1 MKILKLAKQPIFNHL
16 SNFLIFLSFSSGI
29 FPEKLKTAKV
39 ATVSKNVSKLECSN
53 YRPISLLSN
62 ANKTIEKHMQ
72 KRVMQFLNEYNI
84 LYQKRFGFQKKISTT
99 LAIINFTEDT
109 DNKKFD
115 NKKSVCAVFID
126 LLKAFHTVDHNIE
139 RSLYFTNRT
148 ELVTINGFY
157 TDLRNICLG
166 VPQGLVLGPFLFLYI
181 SMIYTM
187 LQSSPFNFI
196 LLIIHVS

>member
-1 MKILKLAKQPIFNHL
+1 
-16 SNFLIFLSFSSGI
+16 
-29 FPEKLKTAKV
+29 
-39 ATVSKNVSKLECSN
+39 
-53 YRPISLLSN
+53 
-62 ANKTIEKHMQ
+62 MQ

-84 LYQKRFGFQKKISTT
+84 LYQKRFGFQKKFSTT
-99 LAIINFTEDT
+99 LAIIKLTEDT
-109 DNKKFD
+109 EKSLD
-115 NKKSVCAVFID
+115 NKKSVCNVFID

-166 VPQGLVLGPFLFLYI
+166 VPQGLVLGPLLFLYI
-181 SMIYTM
+181 SMIYTV